1 MIGIIIHIL
10 PQEIDQLEQTL
21 IQLKRNSKYISNDDF
36 LVEVV
41 LNNNLT
47 DWNKSKLDKDFFT
60 SKLKY
65 LETLTQSWAKTDF
78 WVSNNNESIG
88 CTDPRR
94 LCSTKYDIDAFIW
107 LDADIIFSDT
117 LLYHMVESF
126 NLLKENESNLI
137 ITPEITRLWDITWDV
152 ITNEELLLEE
162 IASHKNYFDRD
173 PYLSTGLVGETGL
186 RKIDSFKFGG
196 GWFTLIS
203 KELLTKIPIPNKM
216 GPYYLDDTF
225 IMTCCIEGKKKGF
238 NASQYVITNEIIME
252 NNKFRY
258 NPYKEYLTSIN
269 RKDEF
274 VQTAKDNFSPSVNDF
289 INTL

>member
-21 IQLKRNSKYISNDDF
+21 IQLKKSSVHINNTEF

-47 DWNKSKLDKDFFT
+47 DWNNSKISKEFFET
-60 SKLKY
+60 KLKQ
-65 LETLTQSWAKTDF
+65 LELFTQSWAKTDF
-78 WVSNNNESIG
+78 WVSNNNESLG

-94 LCSTKYDIDAFIW
+94 LCSKKYEAEAFIW
-107 LDADIIFSDT
+107 LDVDIVFSDT

-126 NLLKENESNLI
+126 NLLKEKEPYLI
-137 ITPEITRLWDITWDV
+137 LTPETTRIWDTTWDV
-152 ITNEELLLEE
+152 ITTETAFSEQANHE
-162 IASHKNYFDRD
+162 NYFNRD
-173 PYLSTGLVGETGL
+173 PYLTTGLLGEASL
-186 RKIDSFKFGG
+186 KKIYTFKFAG
-196 GWFTLIS
+196 GWFTFLS
-203 KELLTKIPIPNKM
+203 SELLKKVPIPDEL

-225 IMTCCIEGKKKGF
+225 IMSCCINGKNEKF
-238 NASQYVITNEIIME
+238 NPSQYVIVNEVIIE

-258 NPYKEYLTSIN
+258 NPYKDYLASIN

-274 VQTAKDNFSPSVNDF
+274 VKIANENFSPSVKKF

>member
-21 IQLKRNSKYISNDDF
+21 IQLKKSSKYINNNDF

-47 DWNKSKLDKDFFT
+47 DWDNSKISKDFFT
-60 SKLKY
+60 TKLKH
-65 LETLTQSWAKTDF
+65 LETFTQSWAKTDF
-78 WVSNNNESIG
+78 WSSDNNESLG

-94 LCSTKYDIDAFIW
+94 ACSTKYEADAFIF
-107 LDADIIFSDT
+107 LDVDIVFSDT

-126 NLLKENESNLI
+126 NLLKDKEPYLV
-137 ITPEITRLWDITWDV
+137 ITPETTRIWDETWDV
-152 ITNEELLLEE
+152 ITNQEAFSEEANHE
-162 IASHKNYFDRD
+162 NYFNRD
-173 PYLSTGLVGETGL
+173 PYLTTGLLGEVEL
-186 RKIDSFKFGG
+186 KKIHTFKFGG
-196 GWFTLIS
+196 GWFTLLS
-203 KELLTKIPIPNKM
+203 DKLLKKCPIPDAL

-225 IMTCCIEGKKKGF
+225 IMACCINGRGSKF
-238 NASQYVITNEIIME
+238 DPSQYIISNEVIIE

-258 NPYKEYLTSIN
+258 NPYKDYLTSVN

-274 VQTAKDNFSPSVNDF
+274 VKIAQDNFHTSVRNF